1 MSRSPMN
8 EEDLAIL
15 RVWSDEMTVQETL
28 QALDEIAQREQE
40 MILTTGRKNKE
51 RQDYMRN
58 LSALIR
64 AQSLIESTL
73 SK

>member
-1 MSRSPMN
+1 MN